1 MPYDPGQHH
10 RRSLRL
16 RGHDYATAG
25 VYFVTICVQ
34 GRACLFGTVVDGVMQ
49 PNAAGLMVQAAWENL
64 EECFPAVTLDAVVI
78 MPNHIHALLVLSA
91 PAGAVG
97 DQGDDGAQPATTLGA
112 VVGAFKSV
120 TTRAYIRGVETA
132 AWPPFDKR
140 LWQRNYWEHIVR
152 DEPARRRLHA
162 YIAPTRL
169 AGSPMT
175 CTHPPLR
182 IGAARV
188 GATGTR
194 CPRIAWVGDVPGL
207 PWPEPW

>member
-64 EECFPAVTLDAVVI
+64 EERFPAVTLDAVVI
-78 MPNHIHALLVLSA
+78 MPNHTHALLVLSA
-91 PAGAVG
+91 PASAVG

-112 VVGAFKSV
+112 VVGAFKSI
-120 TTRAYIRGVETA
+120 TTRAYMRGVETA
-132 AWPPFDKR
+132 AWPPFDQR

-152 DEPARRRLHA
+152 DDPDRRRLHA
-162 YIAPTRL
+162 YIDTNPARWVTDDL
-169 AGSPMT
+169 
-175 CTHPPLR
+175 HP
-182 IGAARV
+182 
-188 GATGTR
+188 AT
-194 CPRIAWVGDVPGL
+194 PS
-207 PWPEPW
+207 